1 MVTWVLC
8 GKEEE
13 ESVAFNSLVS
23 FSDSLE
29 GKKQ

>member
-1 MVTWVLC
+1 MAWVLC

-13 ESVAFNSLVS
+13 ESVAFNSLV
-23 FSDSLE
+23 FFLDSLE